1 MHKAFIKF
9 FVDLYEKAKL
19 LSQIEVDPQINE
31 NKKKIDL
38 EV

>member
-19 LSQIEVDPQINE
+19 LSQEVDPHISVDRI
-31 NKKKIDL
+31 KIDL

>member
-1 MHKAFIKF
+1 MHKAFIQF

-19 LSQIEVDPQINE
+19 LSQIEVDPQINVDRI
-31 NKKKIDL
+31 KIDL